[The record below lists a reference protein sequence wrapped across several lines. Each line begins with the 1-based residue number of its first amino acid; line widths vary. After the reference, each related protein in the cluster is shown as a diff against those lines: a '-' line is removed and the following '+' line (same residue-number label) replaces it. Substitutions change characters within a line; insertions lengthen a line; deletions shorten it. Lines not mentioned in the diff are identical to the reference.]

1 MNITVVGMGF
11 VGLSNSLLLSKNN
24 NVTAIDIS
32 EERIKMLSAGL
43 SPIEDKEVQEYL
55 KSHKDTLTLNPSDP
69 NLNACL
75 KTTLDKKVAFNK
87 AEFVIICT
95 PTDYDPI
102 NDNFDTSSVE
112 SVVKDVIELNSDATI
127 VIKSTVPI
135 GYTENI
141 KEKFEFNNIIF
152 SPEFLREGKALY
164 DNLFPSRIII
174 GSKSDEAKKLAELLS
189 EGAIKKDIKILFTNS
204 SEAEAIK
211 LFSNNYLAMRV
222 SFFNELDTF
231 AEVMKLDSREII
243 EGIGLDDRIGSHYNN
258 PSFGYG
264 GYCLPKDTKQLQSN
278 FQNIPNAI
286 IDAIVHSNYLRK
298 NFIVETILKK
308 KPKTVGIFR
317 LIMKSGSDNFRDS
330 AIHDIIKKI
339 SSKDIEIVIFEP
351 ILTSKGEKCFS
362 EFKLIDNLNEFK
374 KLSDLIITNRMS
386 NELSDVSHKIYTRD
400 LFNSD

>member
-1 MNITVVGMGF
+1 VNITVVGMGF

>member
-1 MNITVVGMGF
+1 MGF
-11 VGLSNSLLLSKNN
+11 VGLSNSLLLSNNN
-24 NVTAIDIS
+24 NVTAFDIS
-32 EERIKMLSAGL
+32 EEKIKMLSAGI

-55 KSHKDTLTLNPSDP
+55 KSHKDALTLNPSDP
-69 NLNACL
+69 SLNACL
-75 KTTLDKKVAFNK
+75 KTTLDKGAAFSE
-87 AEFVIICT
+87 ADLVIICT

-102 NDNFDTSSVE
+102 NDNFNTSSVE
-112 SVVKDVIELNSDATI
+112 SAIKDILELNSNTAI

-141 KEKFEFNNIIF
+141 KKKFDYDNIIF

-174 GSKSDEAKKLAELLS
+174 GSKSDEAKKLADLLS
-189 EGAIKKDIKILFTNS
+189 EGAIKKDIKILFTDS

-231 AEVMKLDSREII
+231 AEVMNLDSKEII

-264 GYCLPKDTKQLQSN
+264 GYCLPKDTKQLRSN
-278 FQNIPNAI
+278 YQNIPNAI
-286 IDAIVHSNYLRK
+286 IDAIVNSNELRK
-298 NFIVETILKK
+298 NFIVESILKK
-308 KPKTVGIFR
+308 KPNTIGIFR

-330 AIHDIIKKI
+330 AIHDIIEKI
-339 SSKDIEIVIFEP
+339 SLKDIDIVIFEP
-351 ILTSKGEKCFS
+351 ILSKKGEKYFS
-362 EFKLIDNLNEFK
+362 DIKLIDNLNEFK
-374 KLSDLIITNRMS
+374 QLSDLIITNRMS
-386 NELSDVSHKIYTRD
+386 NELSDVTHKIYTRD